1 MYNGGH
7 MFGFGWG
14 FIWIF
19 WILVLVAVIW
29 LVETFTDNGSNQ
41 QQNAKSAEDIL
52 KERYVKGEIDREE
65 FKQKRKNLND

>member
-1 MYNGGH
+1 VYNGGH

-29 LVETFTDNGSNQ
+29 LVKTFTDNGSNQ

-52 KERYVKGEIDREE
+52 KERYVKGEIDLEE

>member
-29 LVETFTDNGSNQ
+29 LVKTFTDNGSNQ